1 MRMVPQINVFVINLQ
16 VKLGVGILV
25 LLTIMPAMVKY
36 LEKLNE
42 LMLDRVHA
50 GLLVFL

>member
-1 MRMVPQINVFVINLQ
+1 
-16 VKLGVGILV
+16 
-25 LLTIMPAMVKY
+25 MVKY